1 MDKNSFEKG
10 KMKKKIYI
18 NPFFITT
25 GAPCKDGGLEHLF
38 GESGR
43 GCRIEFTDAMSVSP
57 NRGVPSMAVNLVE

>member
-25 GAPCKDGGLEHLF
+25 GAPCKDAPVCIAVMLFYIIVGL
-38 GESGR
+38 S
-43 GCRIEFTDAMSVSP
+43 
-57 NRGVPSMAVNLVE
+57 